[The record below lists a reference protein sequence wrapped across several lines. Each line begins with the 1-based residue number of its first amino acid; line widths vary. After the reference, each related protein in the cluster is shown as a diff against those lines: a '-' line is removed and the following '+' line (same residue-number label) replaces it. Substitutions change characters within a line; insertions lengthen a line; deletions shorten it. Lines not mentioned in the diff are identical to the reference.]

1 MLNNCAVRVIYKKI
15 PIYCRFDL
23 TTESENIILI
33 LVLFGGIGI
42 PLIALRYL
50 EINIKTI
57 NYVEI
62 MKNHKYI

>member
-1 MLNNCAVRVIYKKI
+1 MVIYKKI

-42 PLIALRYL
+42 PRIALRYL